1 MGRYIFLGLTL
12 YGIWLLLSGYLDNIL
27 LLSLGAGSVVLC
39 VFLAARA
46 NVLDEEGVPAGL
58 VPQVFGYL
66 WWLTGEI
73 GKANIA
79 VAREALALQP
89 KLSPKVFRVKMTQK
103 TNAGRAIFA
112 NSITL
117 TPGTVSI
124 CLEDDYIVVHA
135 LTEAMADEAAHA
147 DVGERV
153 ARLER
158 APR

>member
-12 YGIWLLLSGYLDNIL
+12 AAIWLLLSGYFENPL
-27 LLSLGAGSVVLC
+27 LLVLGALSVVLC
-39 VFLAARA
+39 VYLAHRA
-46 NVLDEEGVPAGL
+46 GVLDDEGVPAGL
-58 VPQVFGYL
+58 LPQIVGYL
-66 WWLTGEI
+66 WWLAGEI

-79 VAREALALQP
+79 VAREALALEP
-89 KLSPKVFRVKMTQK
+89 KLSPKIFRVRMTQR

-124 CLEDDYIVVHA
+124 CLEENYIVVHA
-135 LTEAMADEAAHA
+135 LTEAMADEDGHA
-147 DVGERV
+147 DIGERV

>member
-12 YGIWLLLSGYLDNIL
+12 AGIWLLLSGYFDNPL
-27 LLSLGAGSVVLC
+27 LLGFGFVSVVLC
-39 VFLAARA
+39 VYLAHRA
-46 NVLDEEGVPAGL
+46 GVLDEEGVPAGL
-58 VPQVFGYL
+58 LPQVIGYL
-66 WWLTGEI
+66 WWLAGEI

-89 KLSPKVFRVKMTQK
+89 KLSPKVFRVRMTQQ

-124 CLEDDYIVVHA
+124 CLEGDYIVVHS